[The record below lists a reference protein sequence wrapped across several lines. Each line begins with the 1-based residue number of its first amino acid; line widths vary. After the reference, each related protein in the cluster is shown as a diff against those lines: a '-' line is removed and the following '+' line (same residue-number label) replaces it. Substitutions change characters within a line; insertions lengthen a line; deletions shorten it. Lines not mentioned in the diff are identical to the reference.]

1 MYRLIFIGLIVSA
14 TVGYFMYS
22 QHKIDRLV
30 RQNAEVR
37 VSLDSYIEA
46 NNMLRNSV
54 NSQIKALGEARAASR
69 AAEIRAAEA
78 LQAFADSDINY
89 LSQQKPELIER
100 IINRGTRNVLKQID
114 SITNQQ

>member
-54 NSQIKALGEARAASR
+54 NSQIKALEEARAASR

-100 IINRGTRNVLKQID
+100 IINRGTINVLKQID